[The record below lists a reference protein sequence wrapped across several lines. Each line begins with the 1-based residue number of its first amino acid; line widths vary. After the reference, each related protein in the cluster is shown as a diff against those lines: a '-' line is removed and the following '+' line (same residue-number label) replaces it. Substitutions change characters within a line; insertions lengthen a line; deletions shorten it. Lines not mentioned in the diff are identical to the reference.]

1 VSIDGRPSTTKTT
14 NATRSAAKPARP
26 AKSPAPAAQAVPPA
40 ANGTSRWGYEVQNKE
55 EQSALKRLAI
65 LRTAAQLFNQRGFYA
80 TSLNDLAKLL
90 NVTKPSLYYYVKSKD
105 DILLQILHHAM
116 GQIEPAIL
124 HAEETGANGLEKLRI
139 FVGSYVQVL
148 TGDFGKCLV
157 LSGTTP
163 LEPESRE
170 QVAPA
175 FRRIDRAVR
184 GMIAQGIEDG
194 SIAHCEPKIAAFSLF
209 GSLHWMTSWYRAN
222 GDFSADELAEQ
233 IFAIFR
239 EGLRGTGGKGLAA
252 RKSIRKPG

>member
-1 VSIDGRPSTTKTT
+1 MTTKT
-14 NATRSAAKPARP
+14 ARPARP
-26 AKSPAPAAQAVPPA
+26 ARPARAPLKAARPAAPA
-40 ANGTSRWGYEVQNKE
+40 RWGYEVQNKE

-116 GQIEPAIL
+116 GQIEPAITV
-124 HAEETGANGLEKLRI
+124 AEETGSNGLEKLRI

-163 LEPESRE
+163 LDPDSRS

-175 FRRIDRAVR
+175 FRRIDQAVR
-184 GMIAQGIEDG
+184 RMITDGIDDG
-194 SIAHCEPKIAAFSLF
+194 SIAPCDPKIAAFSLF
-209 GSLHWMTSWYRAN
+209 GSLHWMTSWFRAD
-222 GDFSADELAEQ
+222 GELGADAMADHLFS
-233 IFAIFR
+233 IFR
-239 EGLRGTGGKGLAA
+239 DGLEP
-252 RKSIRKPG
+252 RKRKAPPRP

>member
-1 VSIDGRPSTTKTT
+1 MKTDT
-14 NATRSAAKPARP
+14 PTLPRP
-26 AKSPAPAAQAVPPA
+26 AAE
-40 ANGTSRWGYEVQNKE
+40 SRWGYEVQNKE

-116 GQIEPAIL
+116 EQIEPAIAS
-124 HAEETGANGLEKLRI
+124 AESTGANGLDKVRL
-139 FVGSYVQVL
+139 FVGKYVQVL

-163 LEPESRE
+163 LDQMSRE

-175 FRRIDRAVR
+175 FRRIDQAVR
-184 GMIAQGIEDG
+184 AMIVEGIKDG
-194 SIAHCEPKIAAFSLF
+194 SIAPCEPKIAAFSLF
-209 GSLHWMTSWYRAN
+209 GSLHWMTSWYRPD
-222 GDFSADELAEQ
+222 GEFSADELGEQ
-233 IFAIFR
+233 IFAIF
-239 EGLRGTGGKGLAA
+239 EQGLKGGGAKAAVARKRAPVGGKGK
-252 RKSIRKPG
+252 R

>member
-1 VSIDGRPSTTKTT
+1 MRP
-14 NATRSAAKPARP
+14 AAKSVT
-26 AKSPAPAAQAVPPA
+26 AKKKAFASTPAPAAPAV
-40 ANGTSRWGYEVQNKE
+40 ANGASRWGYEVQNKE

-116 GQIEPAIL
+116 GQIEPAISF
-124 HAEETGANGLEKLRI
+124 AEETGSNGLEKLRL
-139 FVGSYVQVL
+139 FVGEYVKIL

-163 LEPESRE
+163 LEQESRE

-175 FRRIDRAVR
+175 FRRIDQAVR
-184 GMIAQGIEDG
+184 GMIKLGIADG
-194 SIAHCEPKIAAFSLF
+194 SIAECEPKIAAFSLF
-209 GSLHWMTSWYRAN
+209 GSLHWMTSWYRAD
-222 GDFSADELAEQ
+222 GEFGADELGEQ

-239 EGLRGTGGKGLAA
+239 EGLRGAGGKVAVDKKG
-252 RKSIRKPG
+252 PGVRGGR

>member
-1 VSIDGRPSTTKTT
+1 MTTKTARST
-14 NATRSAAKPARP
+14 RPARAPLKATRPA
-26 AKSPAPAAQAVPPA
+26 APAAPALPPA
-40 ANGTSRWGYEVQNKE
+40 GAGRASPARWGYEVQNKE

-80 TSLNDLAKLL
+80 TSLNDLATLL

-116 GQIEPAIL
+116 GQIEPAIAL
-124 HAEETGANGLEKLRI
+124 AEETGDDGLEKLRI
-139 FVGSYVQVL
+139 FIGRYVHVL

-163 LEPESRE
+163 LEEESRQ

-175 FRRIDRAVR
+175 FRRIDQAVR
-184 GMIAQGIEDG
+184 HMISDGIADG
-194 SIAHCEPKIAAFSLF
+194 SIKPCDPKIAAFCLF
-209 GSLHWMTSWYRAN
+209 GSLHWMTSWFRAN
-222 GDFSADELAEQ
+222 GELSADELSER

-239 EGLRGTGGKGLAA
+239 DGLAHAGGELA
-252 RKSIRKPG
+252 R

>member
-1 VSIDGRPSTTKTT
+1 MKSKT
-14 NATRSAAKPARP
+14 AAAPKAIAKRTRVKSA
-26 AKSPAPAAQAVPPA
+26 PAPEAPPA

-116 GQIEPAIL
+116 GQIEPAIVL
-124 HAEETGANGLEKLRI
+124 AEETGQSGLEKLRI
-139 FVGSYVQVL
+139 FVGKYVQVL

-163 LEPESRE
+163 LEQASRE

-175 FRRIDRAVR
+175 FRRIDQAVR
-184 GMIAQGIEDG
+184 RMIAQGTEDG
-194 SIAHCEPKIAAFSLF
+194 SIVQCDPKIAAFSLF
-209 GSLHWMTSWYRAN
+209 GSLHWMTSWYRAD
-222 GDFSADELAEQ
+222 GELSADELAGQ
-233 IFAIFR
+233 IFAIFQD
-239 EGLRGTGGKGLAA
+239 GLTRTRSRRA
-252 RKSIRKPG
+252 